1 MGIQLQ
7 GKDMTQEQLDAVL
20 PVINARMIGRIGNR
34 KFEAACLEAM
44 DKLAALLWMK
54 RKRTMPLLEFQS
66 PCVIDI
72 LFAPRS

>member
-7 GKDMTQEQLDAVL
+7 GKDLTQEQLDAVL

-44 DKLAALLWMK
+44 DKAGC
-54 RKRTMPLLEFQS
+54 PFDDDE
-66 PCVIDI
+66 DGDDE
-72 LFAPRS
+72 